1 MTEDINGGPGLS
13 LFMWEDGAP
22 FEFLLNHDN
31 GLEFPPGM
39 SPSNP
44 HFGPS
49 SFSNATF
56 MAGLQTAKD
65 SLKQDVSA
73 LYL

>member
-13 LFMWEDGAP
+13 LFMWEDSAP

-31 GLEFPPGM
+31 GMEFPPGM

-44 HFGPS
+44 DIGPS
-49 SFSNATF
+49 LFSNATS
-56 MAGLQTAKD
+56 MAGLQAEKD
-65 SLKQDVSA
+65 SLTQDVSG